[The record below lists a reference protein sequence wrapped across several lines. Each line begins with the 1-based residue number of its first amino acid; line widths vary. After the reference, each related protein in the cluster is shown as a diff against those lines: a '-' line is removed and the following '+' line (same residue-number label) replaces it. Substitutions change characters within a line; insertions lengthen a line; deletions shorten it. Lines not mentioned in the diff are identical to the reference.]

1 MFSSPGLAHAHDSLD
16 AGSIIITFTDT
27 CWDVETRWKKEQP
40 LVVLAELGASLFI
53 VNSEPP
59 PRPPP
64 PTSSRLLALERSM
77 SEERACTPETV
88 SYRN

>member
-16 AGSIIITFTDT
+16 AGSIIISFTDT
-27 CWDVETRWKKEQP
+27 CWDVGTRWKKEQP

-53 VNSEPP
+53 VNSET
-59 PRPPP
+59 PRPP
-64 PTSSRLLALERSM
+64 SSRLLALERSM